1 LISFIEQSKQKPGTK
16 DRKTKKM
23 LTREAESHTLEHAI
37 QSLPDERSQE
47 TAEIMRRF
55 NEVFLRH
62 DPSELKNL
70 VAENCVIEKV
80 SPGPDGDRC
89 VGRNACVATW
99 EAIDTEPGSHF
110 DLEEVF
116 AAGDRATIRW
126 RYWSNE
132 GRSVRGVNLMRVSN
146 GLIVEAMGY
155 IKGG

>member
-1 LISFIEQSKQKPGTK
+1 
-16 DRKTKKM
+16 M
-23 LTREAESHTLEHAI
+23 NTREAEARTLEQTI
-37 QSLPDERSQE
+37 KSLPDEKSRE

-62 DPSELKNL
+62 DPSDLKHL

-80 SPGPDGDRC
+80 APGPDGDRC
-89 VGRNACVATW
+89 VGHEACIATW
-99 EAIDTEPGSHF
+99 EAIATEAGSHF

-126 RYWSNE
+126 RYWSSE
-132 GRSVRGVNLMRVSN
+132 GRSVRGVNLMRVTD

-155 IKGG
+155 VKGG

>member
-1 LISFIEQSKQKPGTK
+1 MNTG
-16 DRKTKKM
+16 
-23 LTREAESHTLEHAI
+23 EAEARTFAPVIE
-37 QSLPDERSQE
+37 SLPDEKSKE

-80 SPGPDGDRC
+80 NPGPDGDRW
-89 VGRNACVATW
+89 VGRDACVANW
-99 EAIDTEPGSHF
+99 EAIATEPGSHF

-126 RYWSNE
+126 RYSSSE
-132 GRSVRGVNLMRVSN
+132 GRSVRAVNLMRVSD

-155 IKGG
+155 MKGG